1 MKTKHAICI
10 DTKARNPRDPQK
22 VESRFECACGAR
34 GEYVTPEEA
43 HAQGD
48 LHLAYGRLTGPQ
60 RELLDSLRRRP
71 LGDYISGGQV
81 TAARAL
87 EKLGLVT
94 VTDDGNMVIGG
105 RVDGERWS
113 ADITEKGKATR

>member
-1 MKTKHAICI
+1 MTHSICI
-10 DTKARNPRDPQK
+10 DTKARNPRDPKK
-22 VESRFECACGAR
+22 VESRFECSCGTV
-34 GEYVTPEEA
+34 GEYTTPEEA

-48 LHLAYGRLTGPQ
+48 LHLAYGRLTDRQ

-71 LGDYISGGQV
+71 HGDYISGGQV
-81 TAARAL
+81 TTARAL